1 MLGNWPCCFYRA
13 DNQVNQKP
21 LSIGIGAVCER
32 AHIEEP
38 SDGLGS
44 PRKFAVE
51 FQSIEYRPMGV
62 IMPTI
67 LDLLY
72 REYCRA
78 RLAEMRKQLL
88 IATERFQALEAD
100 CHPADQD
107 DENETKAHHKTGRN
121 APH

>member
-1 MLGNWPCCFYRA
+1 
-13 DNQVNQKP
+13 
-21 LSIGIGAVCER
+21 
-32 AHIEEP
+32 
-38 SDGLGS
+38 
-44 PRKFAVE
+44 
-51 FQSIEYRPMGV
+51 MGV
-62 IMPTI
+62 IMPAI

-88 IATERFQALEAD
+88 IATERFEALDAD

-107 DENETKAHHKTGRN
+107 DENETKAHHKTGRI